1 MRCGG
6 GCGAIQANSHDLRA
20 SNSLH
25 GVLGLKL
32 AGDGAV
38 RGRLGAIQAA
48 APTVFRCDT
57 QVMLCSGFD
66 HQSPKR
72 RVSPRNGR
80 YMDRHFIS
88 AGVISRQHHRAVLR
102 HRRDITVADEVI
114 SRRHRAAG
122 GVSMP

>member
-1 MRCGG
+1 MHHRRDDGATARAAVCHTKWRCMRCGG
-6 GCGAIQANSHDLRA
+6 GNRLWGLQANSHDLRA

-48 APTVFRCDT
+48 EPTVFRCDT

-72 RVSPRNGR
+72 RVSSPK
-80 YMDRHFIS
+80 
-88 AGVISRQHHRAVLR
+88 
-102 HRRDITVADEVI
+102 
-114 SRRHRAAG
+114 
-122 GVSMP
+122 

>member
-1 MRCGG
+1 VALYALRWRLWGL
-6 GCGAIQANSHDLRA
+6 QANSHDLRA

-72 RVSPRNGR
+72 RVSSPKWSIHGGPF
-80 YMDRHFIS
+80 HFC
-88 AGVISRQHHRAVLR
+88 G
-102 HRRDITVADEVI
+102 RDIATA
-114 SRRHRAAG
+114 SPRSSAT
-122 GVSMP
+122 SP